1 MLLRLT
7 CIVLAR
13 TNINTWITVLQPW
26 DRHEFTLVRS
36 ETASYL
42 VNVFL
47 LEFGHLVHLLDVLQ
61 FLGK

>member
-13 TNINTWITVLQPW
+13 TNINAWITVLQPR

-47 LEFGHLVHLLDVLQ
+47 LEFSHLVHLLDVLQ